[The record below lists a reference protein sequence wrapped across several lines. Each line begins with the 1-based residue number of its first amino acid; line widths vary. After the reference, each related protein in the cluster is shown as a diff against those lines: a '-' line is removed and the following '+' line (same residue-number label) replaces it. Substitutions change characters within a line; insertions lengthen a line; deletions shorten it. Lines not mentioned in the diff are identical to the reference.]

1 MRGSDGSN
9 SSSKDDGDD
18 RHGSISSSGGSN
30 DSRGSSLSSSSNSYG
45 SKGADVGSKK
55 EGRRVKAG
63 TRTNAS
69 MVDGDGERMIG
80 SGRSRRHSISRI
92 KRLVRQLLIELGE
105 DPDREGL
112 VDTPERVAEMYAEI
126 FSGYTMDSELDV
138 TFTEESDVV
147 VAREIQFY
155 SMCEHHILPFFGKVH
170 IAYIPDGKVFGISKL
185 VRLVEKYAKRLQ
197 IQERMTKQIA
207 DELEDKV
214 KGVLVV
220 VEGDHMCMRMRGVKN
235 NSKILTIAYRGEF
248 ENRELR
254 EQILALLRDNSTRM
268 YGI

>member
-1 MRGSDGSN
+1 MRNISKDDDGDGN
-9 SSSKDDGDD
+9 YDDHGSSSKSTTDVMEERIRNMESSMDEKVKSSNGDGKE
-18 RHGSISSSGGSN
+18 RGGSN
-30 DSRGSSLSSSSNSYG
+30 N
-45 SKGADVGSKK
+45 
-55 EGRRVKAG
+55 RRYSTA
-63 TRTNAS
+63 
-69 MVDGDGERMIG
+69 
-80 SGRSRRHSISRI
+80 RI

-126 FSGYTMDSELDV
+126 FSGYNMDSELNV
-138 TFTEESDVV
+138 TFSEESDVV

-235 NSKILTIAYRGEF
+235 NSRILTIAYRGEL
-248 ENRELR
+248 EKREVR
-254 EQILALLRDNSTRM
+254 EQVLSLLMDSSTTRM
-268 YGI
+268 YDI